1 MTAYP
6 SIHEQ
11 EGVERLTM
19 ARADQVDIS
28 GMSLFVSIVEEGSI
42 SAAARALAM
51 PKATLSRRLSEM
63 ERQAGVPLL
72 ARSTRSLALTD
83 AGRRHYERVHDLVH
97 DARAAQA
104 ELRAGSDEPSGIF
117 RVSASMTY
125 GGLVIAPRVAA
136 FAARHTALQIE
147 LDLRDEPVNV
157 IADHYDLAVRM
168 GEVADTELMSRRIAE
183 LEVVLVASPRYLA
196 RASLPETADALA
208 RHDIVVTPADVTRW
222 RIDGRDVPLRRRFAS
237 SAVSAAR
244 LAVMADLGI
253 ARLPLFAVAPDLA
266 SGDLVRVMPHADL
279 PRFPAT
285 ALFPRSV
292 APSAA
297 LRLLLRELTTSPP

>member
-1 MTAYP
+1 
-6 SIHEQ
+6 
-11 EGVERLTM
+11 M
-19 ARADQVDIS
+19 ARADEVDLS
-28 GMSLFVSIVEEGSI
+28 GMALFVSIVEEGSI

-83 AGRRHYERVHDLVH
+83 AGRRHYERIRDLVNA
-97 DARAAQA
+97 ARNAQA
-104 ELRAGSDEPSGIF
+104 ELRAGSDEPSGLF
-117 RVSASMTY
+117 RISASITY
-125 GGLVIAPRVAA
+125 GGLVIAPRVVA
-136 FAARHTALQIE
+136 FAARHPALQVE

-168 GEVADTELMSRRIAE
+168 GDVADTELMSRRIAE
-183 LEVVLVASPRYLA
+183 LEVVLVASPRYVA
-196 RASLPETADALA
+196 RAGLPETAAALA
-208 RHDIVVTPADVTRW
+208 QHDAVVAPADVTRW
-222 RIDGRDVPLRRRFAS
+222 RIDRHDVSLRRRFAS

-244 LAVMADLGI
+244 QAVLADLGI

-266 SGDLVRVMPHADL
+266 SGDLLRVMPQANL

-297 LRLLLRELTTSPP
+297 LRLLLQDLTMPAP